1 MLIEK
6 IVSRFL
12 IFIWLALITTILYR
26 FIFLDTPEQWQ
37 ESDKALIISFFYF
50 NIFSFIKYLA
60 GFIII
65 SIIVGVIGMSKTI
78 FSSKKGVFLGLS
90 IFILLYFSTK
100 IFTSLYLKQTTIIE
114 NDRIILHYTP
124 SFLVSSQAILLNSP
138 YDINY
143 KFNYHVKQ
151 KKQIT
156 KSYYS
161 IIIKNETGDYTL
173 LPYILEQQIDEKLNH
188 IKSRLK
194 PNSNPTNEIFSDRV
208 IFEKRND
215 VIDISLKPRSFSW
228 EWTIFI
234 LLFFIVFIGIGA
246 AGYKR
251 FDYKFLWGIFF
262 VAFIAITI
270 YFALVQFINHQKI
283 TITST
288 KIESISSPL
297 PFLGNTS
304 APIPSSDKIVKVFSK
319 ESKYKG
325 NYEIIAELSSGKQ
338 IRFLLDTDEMLV
350 RNLARKIAY
359 ELQL

>member
-1 MLIEK
+1 MPIGK
-6 IVSRFL
+6 IASRFL
-12 IFIWLALITTILYR
+12 LLLWLGLIGVILYR

-37 ESDKALIISFFYF
+37 ESEKVLIISFFYF
-50 NIFSFIKYLA
+50 NIFSFIKYLV

-65 SIIVGVIGMSKTI
+65 SIIVGIIAMNKSLSNQKRNI
-78 FSSKKGVFLGLS
+78 LLGLS
-90 IFILLYFSTK
+90 IFVLLYFSTK
-100 IFTSLYLKQTTIIE
+100 IYTSLYLQQTTIIE
-114 NDRIILHYTP
+114 ADKIKIQYSP
-124 SFLVSSQAILLNSP
+124 SFLASSQTILLNTP
-138 YDINY
+138 YELNY

-161 IIIKNETGDYTL
+161 IIINNETGDYTL
-173 LPYILEQQIDEKLNH
+173 LPYILEQQIDEKLNR
-188 IKSRLK
+188 IKIRLK

-208 IFEKRND
+208 IFEKKND
-215 VIDISLKPRSFSW
+215 GMYIALKPRGFSW
-228 EWTIFI
+228 ESTIFI

-251 FDYKFLWGIFF
+251 FDYKFLWGIFL
-262 VAFIAITI
+262 VAFITITL
-270 YFALVQFINHQKI
+270 YFVFVQFINHQKI
-283 TITST
+283 TVTNT
-288 KIESISSPL
+288 KIESISTPL
-297 PFLGNTS
+297 PFLGNIS

-338 IRFLLDTDEMLV
+338 IHFMLDTDEMLV
-350 RNLARKIAY
+350 RNLAKKIAY